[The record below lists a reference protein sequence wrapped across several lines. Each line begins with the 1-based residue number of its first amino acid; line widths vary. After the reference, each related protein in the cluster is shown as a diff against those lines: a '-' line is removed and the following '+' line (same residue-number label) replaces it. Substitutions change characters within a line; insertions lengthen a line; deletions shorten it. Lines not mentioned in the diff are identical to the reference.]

1 MALRRLELP
10 TSWGPLLVAG
20 GSRAG
25 EGTLIL
31 LPQLRLA
38 LDAGR
43 PHRALPPMSTVFLS
57 HGHLDHIGAVGYW
70 ASQRFLGS
78 MRRGVLLTPAAIADD
93 VRRLLDLHASLE
105 GGRPYDVEVIP
116 VSDGGSHALRRD
128 MELVFFAT
136 DHWVPT
142 LGARL
147 VWRKHR
153 LRPELSGLPEEE
165 IAHRRRAG
173 EEVDETLLLPLLSYT
188 ADTGPGLFTAH
199 PEALDAEIVLLE
211 CSFWRPAD
219 RDRARA
225 FGHLHLDD
233 LLAVAPSLR
242 CRHLVLLHPSRRH
255 RLGEASR
262 VVREQIAPAL
272 SGEAHSLAVD
282 WE

>member
-1 MALRRLELP
+1 MALRRLELA
-10 TSWGPLLVAG
+10 TSWGSLLVVG

-43 PHRALPPMSTVFLS
+43 PHRALPPMSTVLLS
-57 HGHLDHIGAVGYW
+57 HGHLDHIGALGYW
-70 ASQRFLGS
+70 ASQRFLGA
-78 MRRGVLLTPAAIADD
+78 MQHGVLLVPAAIAAD
-93 VRRLLDLHASLE
+93 VRRLLELHATLE
-105 GGRPYDVEVIP
+105 GGRPYDVEVVP
-116 VSDGGSHALRRD
+116 VTEGSTHALRRD
-128 MELVFFAT
+128 MDLTFFTT

-142 LGARL
+142 LGTRL
-147 VWRKHR
+147 WWRKHH
-153 LRPELSGLPEEE
+153 LRPELIGLPEEE
-165 IAHRRRAG
+165 IARRRGAG
-173 EEVDETLLLPLLSYT
+173 QEVDQELVVPLLSYT
-188 ADTGPGLFTAH
+188 ADTGPALFTRH

-219 RDRARA
+219 RDRARK

-233 LLAVAPSLR
+233 LVAIAPSLR
-242 CRHLVLLHPSRRH
+242 CRHLVVLHPSRRH
-255 RLGEASR
+255 RLGEAAR
-262 VVREQIAPAL
+262 VVREQIGTMI

>member
-1 MALRRLELP
+1 MTLRRLELP
-10 TSWGPLLVAG
+10 TSWGPLLVGG

-43 PHRALPPMSTVFLS
+43 PHRALPPMSTVLVS
-57 HGHLDHIGAVGYW
+57 HGHLDHVGAVAYW
-70 ASQRFLGS
+70 ASQRFLGA
-78 MRRGVLLTPAAIADD
+78 MRHGTLLAPEAIADT
-93 VRRLLDLHASLE
+93 VRRLLELHAELE
-105 GGRPYDVEVIP
+105 GGRPYDVEVVP
-116 VSDGGSHALRRD
+116 VKDGGVFTLRKD
-128 MELVFFAT
+128 MELAFFAT

-147 VWRKHR
+147 MWQKHH
-153 LRPELSGLPEEE
+153 LRPELAGLPEAE
-165 IAHRRRAG
+165 IVRRRLAG

-199 PEALDAEIVLLE
+199 PEALDAEVVLLE

-219 RDRARA
+219 RGRARE

-233 LLAVAPSLR
+233 LFAIAPSLT
-242 CRHLVLLHPSRRH
+242 CRHLVVLHPSRRH
-255 RLGEASR
+255 RLAEASR
-262 VVREQIAPAL
+262 IVHEEIEPRLA
-272 SGEAHSLAVD
+272 GKAHSLAVD